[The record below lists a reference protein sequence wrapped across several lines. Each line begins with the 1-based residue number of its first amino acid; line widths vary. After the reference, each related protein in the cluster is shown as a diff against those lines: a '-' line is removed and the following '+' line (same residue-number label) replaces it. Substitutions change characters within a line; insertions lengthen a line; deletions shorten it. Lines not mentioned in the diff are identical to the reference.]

1 MEELVEESRVGLP
14 KTASGKVQKHI
25 LRAWSKELA
34 STGYGKVAP

>member
-1 MEELVEESRVGLP
+1 MEELVPESKGGLP

-34 STGYGKVAP
+34 SKGHGRVAS